1 MEDFNILN
9 GLILAAI
16 TAAVCAAG
24 FIAGTKKRVTGD
36 PKSTRQLT
44 AGDHE

>member
-1 MEDFNILN
+1 MEEINLVQGMVF
-9 GLILAAI
+9 AAI

-24 FIAGTKKRVTGD
+24 FIAGTKKRMTGD
-36 PKSTRQLT
+36 NKTTRQLT